1 MADYDLVIAG
11 GTVVTPSD
19 MFLADVGVIGGR
31 IAAVGMNLR
40 GTRSI
45 DAHGLLVMPGGVD
58 SHCHIEQLQPNG
70 GADEETWTTGS
81 TSALAGG
88 TTSVITF
95 STQFKGGGILEPLAE
110 YRRRAEQAMVDYSF
124 HQIITDATDE
134 VVFNEIPQVVAS
146 GVRSLKVFLTYDP
159 LHLDDR
165 QFIRV
170 LAAAR
175 RNAAFVTVHCENY
188 EAINWRTAAL
198 LADNRVEPKYHA
210 WSRPPVVERE
220 ATHRAIALAE
230 MVDQPIQ
237 IFHVSCPEVAEEI
250 ARAKARGLK
259 VWGETC
265 PQYFVLSADDMD
277 RPGFEGAK
285 FMCSPAPRDAAASEG
300 LWKLVRDG
308 VLDVASSDHSGWSY
322 DTPVGKR
329 IHGTDAPFRDIPNG
343 VPGLGSRLPIL
354 FSEGVSKGRID
365 ACTFVRLTASNPAR
379 LFGLYPR
386 KGTITPGADADIV
399 LWDAKK
405 RVTITN
411 ALMQHIIDYTPYEGL
426 EVTGWPV
433 TTIRRG
439 DVVMRA
445 GIVQA
450 EPGSGQFLARSPYDM
465 IRPSGNVP
473 FGFDASAFLV

>member
-1 MADYDLVIAG
+1 MADYDLVVTG
-11 GTVVTPSD
+11 GTVVTPAD
-19 MFLADVGVIGGR
+19 TFQADVGVVGEKIAAIGLGLRGGR
-31 IAAVGMNLR
+31 TL
-40 GTRSI
+40 
-45 DAHGLLVMPGGVD
+45 DARGLLVMPGGVD
-58 SHCHIEQLQPNG
+58 SHCHIEQLQPGG
-70 GADEETWTTGS
+70 GADEEDFVSGS

-95 STQFKGGGILEPLAE
+95 STQFKGHDILQPLAE
-110 YRRRAEQAMVDYSF
+110 YRRRAAKAMVDYSF
-124 HQIITDATDE
+124 HQIITDPTDD
-134 VVFNEIPQVVAS
+134 VIFNQVPQVVAS

-159 LHLDDR
+159 MHLDDR

-175 RNAAFVTVHCENY
+175 RAGALVTVHCENY
-188 EAINWRTAAL
+188 EAIRWRTAAL
-198 LADNRVEPKYHA
+198 LADRRTSPKYHA
-210 WSRPPVVERE
+210 WSRPSVVERE

-265 PQYFVLSADDMD
+265 PQYFVLSENDMD

-300 LWKLVRDG
+300 LWRMVRDG
-308 VLDVASSDHSGWSY
+308 VLDVVSSDHSGWSY

-329 IHGTDAPFRDIPNG
+329 AHGADAAFNEIPNG

-354 FSEGVSKGRID
+354 FSEGVSKARFN
-365 ACTFVRLTASNPAR
+365 ACDFVRLTATNPAR

-386 KGTITPGADADIV
+386 KGTIAPGSDADLV
-399 LWDAKK
+399 LWNPTQ
-405 RVTITN
+405 RVKITN
-411 ALMQHIIDYTPYEGL
+411 RLMQHIIDYTPYEGR
-426 EVTGWPV
+426 EVVGWP
-433 TTIRRG
+433 TCTIRRG
-439 DVVMRA
+439 EVVMQD

-450 EPGSGQFLARSPYDM
+450 ETGSGRFLPRGPYDL
-465 IRPSGNVP
+465 ISPTGNLP